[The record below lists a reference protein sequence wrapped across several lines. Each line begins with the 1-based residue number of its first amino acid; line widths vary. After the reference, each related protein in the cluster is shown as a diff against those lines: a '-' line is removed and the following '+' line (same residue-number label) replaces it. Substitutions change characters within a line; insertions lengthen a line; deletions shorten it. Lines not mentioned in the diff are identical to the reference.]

1 MSGAEEFLPERD
13 PDLWYPPDGIADSLR
28 PIAMYA
34 QAAPHGLE
42 VILFESNGEPLDSD
56 IRWAWSARRARRIT
70 PVLVVVFYP
79 ILDGE
84 RVTLCGPTHPQIY
97 RAVEVSRAERLA
109 RAALDK
115 SSHYAA
121 TRLLEKELP
130 ELGTS
135 IPGLRNVGL
144 LAAEILTEEIPKMP
158 EWEAAVERAVP
169 LLMLREYTLVE
180 QLGYGVERLD
190 TNTKML
196 TVKGR
201 NLAVGVFCREN
212 EPFDERAIRFGGHSP
227 VSFAL
232 KAAENQQIDW
242 VLLTRS
248 SEIRLCSTDT
258 IEDQGEK
265 EEKKRFVEL
274 NLDLLPQTEAGY
286 LPLLFSADA
295 LAEKGPLSN
304 MLDTR
309 KAEPTQE
316 EPVATNQRLIGCIGG
331 ETIVLER
338 QLEEITLSIDPDN
351 KTVRLSRKAA
361 GRMVEW
367 LISQI
372 NGPDD
377 PPPSPTR
384 APTPGGG
391 PNIPPSPPVSYGKK
405 VKVFDLIQA
414 GLLEARTL
422 LTLTYKGREYYAT
435 VTSNGSLEIDG
446 LIFRSPST
454 ACVHITGQVSCSGW
468 TAWKDSH
475 GRSLAYLRDQLKKRQ
490 ARIGQPDV
498 SRPAPSKPW
507 RKKRTPRQI
516 EGTVWGLIQT
526 GLLEAG
532 TVLTLTNGRKSRVL
546 KNGQLEVDGHSFD
559 SPSGAAKSI
568 LHRQNNGWQEW
579 RTPDGRTLDA
589 LRQEL
594 LRRKKDEWKKD
605 E

>member
-1 MSGAEEFLPERD
+1 MSEADDFLPERD
-13 PDLWYPPDGIADSLR
+13 PDLWYPPDGITDSLR

-42 VILFESNGEPLDSD
+42 VILFESDGEPLNSD
-56 IRWAWSARRARRIT
+56 IRWAWSARRAKRIT

-79 ILDGE
+79 TPDGE
-84 RVTLCGPTHPQIY
+84 RVTLCGPTYPQIY
-97 RAVEVSRAERLA
+97 RAVEMSRAERLT
-109 RAALDK
+109 RAALDE
-115 SSHYAA
+115 SNHYTA

-130 ELGTS
+130 EMGTS

-144 LAAEILTEEIPKMP
+144 LTAEMLEGAIPKMP
-158 EWEAAVERAVP
+158 EWKSAVERAVP

-180 QLGYGVERLD
+180 QLGYSVERLD

-227 VSFAL
+227 ASFAL

-274 NLDLLPQTEAGY
+274 NLDLLPQSEAGY

-295 LAEKGPLSN
+295 LAEKGTMSN
-304 MLDTR
+304 LLN
-309 KAEPTQE
+309 KATQKTEPTQE
-316 EPVATNQRLIGCIGG
+316 EVVVTNRKSIGCIDG

-338 QLEEITLSIDPDN
+338 HLEEITLSIDSDN
-351 KTVRLSRKAA
+351 KKVRLSKKAA
-361 GRMVEW
+361 GLMVEW

-372 NGPDD
+372 NDD
-377 PPPSPTR
+377 LPPSPTR

-391 PNIPPSPPVSYGKK
+391 PNIKPSRPVSYGKK
-405 VKVFDLIQA
+405 VIDLIKA
-414 GLLEARTL
+414 DLLEARTL
-422 LTLTYKGREYYAT
+422 LTLTYNGREYYAT
-435 VTSNGSLEIDG
+435 VAPNGSLEIDG
-446 LIFRSPST
+446 LFFQSPST
-454 ACVHITGQVSCSGW
+454 ACVHVTGQVSCNGW

-475 GRSLAYLRDQLKKRQ
+475 GRTLAYLRNQLRRGESQ
-490 ARIGQPDV
+490 VGQPDV
-498 SRPAPSKPW
+498 SRPALSNPW
-507 RKKRTPRQI
+507 RKKKNPRKVRKKY
-516 EGTVWGLIQT
+516 GTVFGLINR
-526 GLLEAG
+526 GLLEPK
-532 TVLTLTNGRKSRVL
+532 TVLTLTYKGKDHKAVVLADGRL
-546 KNGQLEVDGHSFD
+546 EYAGQLFD
-559 SPSGAAKSI
+559 SPSGACVRATGLESC
-568 LHRQNNGWQEW
+568 NGWTAW
-579 RTPDGRTLDA
+579 RTPEGPTLDE
-589 LRQEL
+589 LRQKL
-594 LRRKKDEWKKD
+594 
-605 E
+605 